1 MDNYETRKQS
11 ATQLLNQLINQSIEE
26 PFNQAIELW
35 KAGYS
40 TRIIQEITGIHRSK
54 ISRYVNENDLERD
67 DDKRTQNRKNRV
79 YQASKLY
86 KMGFS
91 RDEIATEMQINP
103 RTVDSYLKE
112 IGVKEKTKIQDLQ
125 VSMSDVSVSCDSDAE
140 TVKNVVLNAIESVK
154 EIRK

>member
-1 MDNYETRKQS
+1 MDSYEIRRES
-11 ATQLLNQLINQSIEE
+11 ASQFLNQLLNQSVNQ
-26 PFNQAIELW
+26 PFEQAIALW

-54 ISRYVNENDLERD
+54 ISRYVNEHNLERD

-79 YQASKLY
+79 YQCEKLH

-91 RDEIATEMQINP
+91 RDEIASEMQINP

-112 IGVKEKTKIQDLQ
+112 IGVKNKTI
-125 VSMSDVSVSCDSDAE
+125 M
-140 TVKNVVLNAIESVK
+140 K
-154 EIRK
+154 EMGKEND

>member
-1 MDNYETRKQS
+1 MESFEARMQS
-11 ATQLLNQLINQSIEE
+11 AEQLRNQLIAQSIEQ
-26 PFNQAIELW
+26 PFEQAIELW

-67 DDKRTQNRKNRV
+67 DDKHTQNRKNRV

-112 IGVKEKTKIQDLQ
+112 IGAKEKTKIQDLTQ
-125 VSMSDVSVSCDSDAE
+125 IINIEVNDDPEKIQKAVDSAFDEA
-140 TVKNVVLNAIESVK
+140 KKHWID
-154 EIRK
+154 

>member
-1 MDNYETRKQS
+1 MDSYEIRRES
-11 ATQLLNQLINQSIEE
+11 ASQFLNQLLNQSVNQ
-26 PFNQAIELW
+26 PFEQAIALW

-54 ISRYVNENDLERD
+54 ISRYVNEHNLERD

-79 YQASKLY
+79 YQCEKLH

-112 IGVKEKTKIQDLQ
+112 IGVKNKTIMKEMEQ
-125 VSMSDVSVSCDSDAE
+125 
-140 TVKNVVLNAIESVK
+140 KND
-154 EIRK
+154 

>member
-1 MDNYETRKQS
+1 MDSYEIRRES
-11 ATQLLNQLINQSIEE
+11 ASQFLNQLINQSVNQ
-26 PFNQAIELW
+26 PFEQAIALW

-54 ISRYVNENDLERD
+54 ISRYVNEHNLERD

-79 YQASKLY
+79 YQCEKLH

-91 RDEIATEMQINP
+91 RDEIASEMQINP

-112 IGVKEKTKIQDLQ
+112 IGVKNKTI
-125 VSMSDVSVSCDSDAE
+125 M
-140 TVKNVVLNAIESVK
+140 K
-154 EIRK
+154 EVEQEND

>member
-1 MDNYETRKQS
+1 MDSYEIRRES
-11 ATQLLNQLINQSIEE
+11 ASQFLNQLINQSVNQ
-26 PFNQAIELW
+26 PFEQAIALW

-54 ISRYVNENDLERD
+54 ISRYVNEHNLERD

-79 YQASKLY
+79 YQCEKLH

-91 RDEIATEMQINP
+91 RDEIASEMQINP

-112 IGVKEKTKIQDLQ
+112 IGIKNKTIMKEMGQEND
-125 VSMSDVSVSCDSDAE
+125 
-140 TVKNVVLNAIESVK
+140 
-154 EIRK
+154 

>member
-1 MDNYETRKQS
+1 M
-11 ATQLLNQLINQSIEE
+11 
-26 PFNQAIELW
+26 W

-54 ISRYVNENDLERD
+54 ISRYVNEHNLERD

-79 YQASKLY
+79 YQCEKLH

-112 IGVKEKTKIQDLQ
+112 IGVKDKTIMKEMEQ
-125 VSMSDVSVSCDSDAE
+125 
-140 TVKNVVLNAIESVK
+140 KND
-154 EIRK
+154 

>member
-1 MDNYETRKQS
+1 MDSYEIRRES
-11 ATQLLNQLINQSIEE
+11 ASQFLNQLINQSVNQ
-26 PFNQAIELW
+26 PFEQAIALW

-54 ISRYVNENDLERD
+54 ISRNVNEHNLERD

-79 YQASKLY
+79 YQCEKLH

-91 RDEIATEMQINP
+91 RDEIASEMQINP

-112 IGVKEKTKIQDLQ
+112 IGVKNKTI
-125 VSMSDVSVSCDSDAE
+125 M
-140 TVKNVVLNAIESVK
+140 K
-154 EIRK
+154 EMEQEND

>member
-1 MDNYETRKQS
+1 MDSYEIRRES
-11 ATQLLNQLINQSIEE
+11 ASQFLNQLINQSVNQ
-26 PFNQAIELW
+26 PFEQAIALW

-54 ISRYVNENDLERD
+54 ISRYVNEHNLERD

-79 YQASKLY
+79 YQCEKLH

-91 RDEIATEMQINP
+91 RDEIASEMQINP

-112 IGVKEKTKIQDLQ
+112 IGVKNKTI
-125 VSMSDVSVSCDSDAE
+125 M
-140 TVKNVVLNAIESVK
+140 K
-154 EIRK
+154 EMEQEND

>member
-1 MDNYETRKQS
+1 MDSYEIRRES
-11 ATQLLNQLINQSIEE
+11 ASQFLNQLLNQSVNQ
-26 PFNQAIELW
+26 PFEQAIALW

-54 ISRYVNENDLERD
+54 ISRYVNEHNLERD

-79 YQASKLY
+79 YQCEKLH

-112 IGVKEKTKIQDLQ
+112 IGIKDKTIMKEMEQKK
-125 VSMSDVSVSCDSDAE
+125 
-140 TVKNVVLNAIESVK
+140 
-154 EIRK
+154 

>member
-1 MDNYETRKQS
+1 MDSYETRRES
-11 ATQLLNQLINQSIEE
+11 ASQFLNQLLNQSVNQ
-26 PFNQAIELW
+26 PFEQAIALW

-54 ISRYVNENDLERD
+54 ISRYVNEHNLERD

-79 YQASKLY
+79 YQCEKLH

-112 IGVKEKTKIQDLQ
+112 IGVKDKTIMKEMEQ
-125 VSMSDVSVSCDSDAE
+125 
-140 TVKNVVLNAIESVK
+140 KND
-154 EIRK
+154 

>member
-1 MDNYETRKQS
+1 MDSYEIRRQS
-11 ATQLLNQLINQSIEE
+11 ASQFLNQLINQSVNQ

-40 TRIIQEITGIHRSK
+40 TRIIQEMTGIHRSK
-54 ISRYVNENDLERD
+54 ISRYVNEHDLTRD

-79 YQASKLY
+79 YQCEKLH

-112 IGVKEKTKIQDLQ
+112 IGVKDKTI
-125 VSMSDVSVSCDSDAE
+125 M
-140 TVKNVVLNAIESVK
+140 K
-154 EIRK
+154 EMEQEND

>member
-1 MDNYETRKQS
+1 MDSYEIRRES
-11 ATQLLNQLINQSIEE
+11 ASQFLNQLLNQSINQ
-26 PFNQAIELW
+26 PFEQAIALW

-54 ISRYVNENDLERD
+54 ISRYVNEHNLERD

-79 YQASKLY
+79 YQCEKLH

-112 IGVKEKTKIQDLQ
+112 IGVKDKTIMKEMEQ
-125 VSMSDVSVSCDSDAE
+125 
-140 TVKNVVLNAIESVK
+140 KND
-154 EIRK
+154 